1 MPNLHL
7 IMVTQVIIIQLK
19 YLDLSVTYMHMH
31 IHIHIHR
38 YTCSLSSSM
47 IQDICRCNLQ
57 VVVLSPLAT

>member
-31 IHIHIHR
+31 MHIHR
-38 YTCSLSSSM
+38 YTCSLSPSM

>member
-31 IHIHIHR
+31 IHR
-38 YTCSLSSSM
+38 YTCSLSPSM